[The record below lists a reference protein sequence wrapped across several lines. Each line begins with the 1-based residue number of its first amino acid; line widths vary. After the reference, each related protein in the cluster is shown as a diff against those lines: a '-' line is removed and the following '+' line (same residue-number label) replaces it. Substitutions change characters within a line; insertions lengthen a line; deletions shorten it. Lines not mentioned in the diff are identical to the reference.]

1 MNSNIRPFIKKT
13 CPREPQADLFSAF
26 AYDDTLTL
34 KLHIPS
40 SYSAGNVMLELYSD
54 DSMTRKAYKA
64 ERIEVREDYDVFAHT
79 FDFAEICQGDDSG
92 LFYYHFSFESNGKRM
107 FVSRNHGDLLPEIV
121 INEWDV
127 SAYQLLVYKSDF
139 ETPESF
145 KGSVMYQIFPDRFAR
160 GNTPVQVREDAVI
173 NNDWYGNISEYA
185 EYPGAFVKNNT
196 FFGGTLW
203 GIIEK
208 LDYLKS
214 LGVDFI
220 YLNPIFEAYSN
231 HKYDTGNYMK
241 ADEMFGGDKALECL
255 IKEAKKLDIGII
267 LDGVFNHTGSDSIY
281 FNKHS
286 RYDTVG
292 AYNSRESEYRD
303 WYFFDNFPDNYKS
316 WWGIDIL
323 PKLNGKNPA
332 LVEYLCGKDGVIRH
346 YLKKGIYGWRLD
358 VADELDEEL
367 LTRIRQSAK
376 EENGALVIG
385 EVWEDASNKIA
396 YDRRRRYFRGNELDS
411 VMNYPLKNAV
421 IDFLKTKDAS
431 GIARTT
437 TELYMHYPKSVSDT
451 LMNFLGTHDT
461 ERILTVL
468 SGEDIS
474 NKSNAELSF
483 YKASRD
489 NYTRAKE
496 LLKIAYLI
504 IATMPGVPCIYYG
517 DEAGLEGARD
527 PFNRKPYP
535 WGREDDEL
543 IKWYKKIGEIR
554 HAEPLF
560 KKGYF
565 RVTQSQNG
573 VFAYERFDENEKI
586 CIIINLSDKNYET
599 NAEKGT
605 SLLYECSDNK
615 LLAPMSVQIIKT
627 RL

>member
-1 MNSNIRPFIKKT
+1 MDLNIRPVIKKISGK
-13 CPREPQADLFSAF
+13 EPQANLFSAF
-26 AYDDTLTL
+26 SFDDSLTL
-34 KLHIPS
+34 CLYIPA
-40 SYSAGNVMLELYSD
+40 SYSADSTMLELYID
-54 DSMTRKAYKA
+54 DSMTRKSYKA
-64 ERIEVREDYDVFAHT
+64 EKIESTEDFDMFAHT
-79 FDFAEICQGDDSG
+79 LDFKEICQGDDSG

-121 INEWDV
+121 LNDWDV
-127 SAYQLLVYKSDF
+127 SAYQLLIYKSDF
-139 ETPESF
+139 KTPDDF
-145 KGSVMYQIFPDRFAR
+145 KGCVMYQIFPDRFSR
-160 GNTPVQVREDAVI
+160 GSIPVKVRDDAVI
-173 NNDWYGNISEYA
+173 NEDWYGNITEYA

-241 ADEMFGGDKALECL
+241 VDEMFGGDEAFERL
-255 IKEAKKLDIGII
+255 ICEADKIGIKII

-281 FNKHS
+281 FNKHG
-286 RYDTVG
+286 RYNTVG
-292 AYNSRESEYRD
+292 AYNSRESKYAD
-303 WYFFDNFPDNYKS
+303 WYFFDSFPDNYKS
-316 WWGIDIL
+316 WWGIEIL

-332 LVEYLCGKDGVIRH
+332 LVDYLCGEDGVIRH
-346 YLKKGIYGWRLD
+346 YLRKGVYGWRLD

-367 LTRIRQSAK
+367 LARIRQAAK
-376 EENGALVIG
+376 AENDALVIG
-385 EVWEDASNKIA
+385 EVWEDASNKVA

-421 IDFLKTKDAS
+421 IGYLKSKDAS
-431 GIARTT
+431 GIARIT
-437 TELYMHYPKSVSDT
+437 TELYMHYPKAVSDT
-451 LMNFLGTHDT
+451 LMNFLSTHDT

-474 NKSNAELSF
+474 EKNNCELST
-483 YKASRD
+483 YTASYN

-535 WGREDDEL
+535 WGREENTL
-543 IKWYKKIGEIR
+543 IEWYKKIGKIR
-554 HAEPLF
+554 KKEKLF
-560 KKGYF
+560 KDGYF
-565 RVTQSQNG
+565 KVTESQNS

-586 CIIINLSDKNYET
+586 SIIINLSDNDYET
-599 NAEKGT
+599 KTDGI
-605 SLLYECSDNK
+605 SLLCKGSDVHTVK
-615 LLAPMSVQIIKT
+615 PFDMQIIKT
-627 RL
+627 QL